1 MDKTSYDT
9 TSDSDKP
16 VHVSAIAAT
25 SASSIDISIPQDRA
39 LPQNHMVAV
48 GRSDGSVF
56 MVKLGDSY
64 LTQFMP
70 VPKLVVEGEEE
81 DDVSVRVDQEWMD
94 SDELKKSLQDE
105 GKPSQGTSDED
116 RTTQTQS
123 PFEISY
129 QFQASEQGEAINKLV
144 YHDNI
149 EGSDGVIC
157 SAAGTAGD
165 ISIWKVTDKQII
177 QSAVLSGIHRGPI
190 VALETLV
197 IKDKSVLFSA
207 SQDGSFALWNLDK
220 NGELVTSHHC
230 MDANSGSP
238 IPLSCADVYNPSSLD
253 DGYGNNDND
262 NNVIF
267 LASPDGY
274 VMGYVIQES
283 PAGDISFNPG
293 PNMRYKA
300 HETAVT
306 AIKCGGEG
314 TIPASARLRQSDDSQ
329 ANTSPRVSSSILIT
343 GGEDGSVKQWE
354 ILSQKDQSST
364 GVRLEHWPRLST
376 QRMKRRAHLFSP
388 SHDGAVTCISQQSMN
403 DSSKFLTASD
413 DGSVSVW
420 SATSGKEL
428 FSMDG
433 FNNLSSLVFIG
444 REILVTDGMEQYV
457 CVHDFGIPEDAAK
470 REDLDW

>member
-1 MDKTSYDT
+1 LDKSSYDT
-9 TSDSDKP
+9 TSGSNKP
-16 VHVSAIAAT
+16 VYVSAIAAPT
-25 SASSIDISIPQDRA
+25 SASSKDISIPQDRA

-56 MVKLGDSY
+56 IVKLGDSY

-81 DDVSVRVDQEWMD
+81 DNVSVRVDQEWMD
-94 SDELKKSLQDE
+94 LDEVKKSLQDE
-105 GKPSQGTSDED
+105 SPQATSDED

-129 QFQASEQGEAINKLV
+129 QFQASEQGDAINKLV

-165 ISIWKVTDKQII
+165 ISIWKIIDKQII
-177 QSAVLSGIHRGPI
+177 QSAMLSGIHRGPI
-190 VALETLV
+190 VALETFV
-197 IKDKSVLFSA
+197 IKDKNVLFSA
-207 SQDGSFALWNLDK
+207 SRDGSFALWDLDK
-220 NGELVTSHHC
+220 NGELITSHRC

-274 VMGYVIQES
+274 VMGYVIQKS
-283 PAGDISFNPG
+283 PTGDISFNPG

-314 TIPASARLRQSDDSQ
+314 TIPNSARLRGSGTDDSQ

-388 SHDGAVTCISQQSMN
+388 SHDGPVTCISQQSMN
-403 DSSKFLTASD
+403 DSSKFLTASE

-433 FNNLSSLVFIG
+433 FNSLSSLVFIG

-457 CVHDFGIPEDAAK
+457 CVHDFGIPENI
-470 REDLDW
+470 

>member
-1 MDKTSYDT
+1 MI
-9 TSDSDKP
+9 
-16 VHVSAIAAT
+16 VSAIAAPT

-39 LPQNHMVAV
+39 LPQNHKVAV

-56 MVKLGDSY
+56 IVKLGDSY
-64 LTQFMP
+64 LTQFLP
-70 VPKLVVEGEEE
+70 VPKLVVEGEED

-105 GKPSQGTSDED
+105 PTEVALDED
-116 RTTQTQS
+116 ETNQTQS

-149 EGSDGVIC
+149 EGTDGVIC
-157 SAAGTAGD
+157 SAAGNAGD
-165 ISIWKVTDKQII
+165 ISIWKVIDKQII
-177 QSAVLSGIHRGPI
+177 QSALLSGVHRGPI

-197 IKDKSVLFSA
+197 IKDKNVLFSA

-220 NGELVTSHHC
+220 NGELITSHHC

-238 IPLSCADVYNPSSLD
+238 IPLSCADVYSPSSLD
-253 DGYGNNDND
+253 DGYGGNDND

-283 PAGDISFNPG
+283 PAGDIISFNPG
-293 PNMRYKA
+293 PNMRFRA
-300 HETAVT
+300 HDTAVT

-314 TIPASARLRQSDDSQ
+314 TILNSAKLRGSDESQ
-329 ANTSPRVSSSILIT
+329 ANTRPGLSSSILIT

-388 SHDGAVTCISQQSMN
+388 SHDGPVTCISQQSMN
-403 DSSKFLTASD
+403 DLSKFLTASE

-420 SATSGKEL
+420 SATTGKEL

-444 REILVTDGMEQYV
+444 REILVTDGMDQYV
-457 CVHDFGIPEDAAK
+457 CVHDFGIPEDAI
-470 REDLDW
+470 